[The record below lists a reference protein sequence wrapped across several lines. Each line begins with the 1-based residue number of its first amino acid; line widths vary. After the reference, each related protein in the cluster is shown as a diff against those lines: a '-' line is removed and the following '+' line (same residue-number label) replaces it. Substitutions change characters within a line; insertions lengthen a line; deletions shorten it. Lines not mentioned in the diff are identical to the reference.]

1 MARGIT
7 IGEVTNILDSNDI
20 IGNEKLPVSS
30 GETEPQVVTTGE
42 LKEYITDGLPTE
54 GRLTEGDID
63 VIINNLRSIIG

>member
-7 IGEVTNILDSNDI
+7 IGEVTNILDSDDI

-42 LKEYITDGLPTE
+42 LKEYIQEGLPKDA
-54 GRLTEGDID
+54 LTNIEIENLLNR
-63 VIINNLRSIIG
+63 NNV

>member
-30 GETEPQVVTTGE
+30 GEIEPQVVTTGE
-42 LKEYITDGLPTE
+42 LREYIQEGLPKDA
-54 GRLTEGDID
+54 LTNIEIENLLNR
-63 VIINNLRSIIG
+63 NNV